1 MKKALLVVILAVFT
15 ANIAIAQEADEFRE
29 NWQQTIT
36 VPDSEASTIEKLFG
50 AWGKVFPGKYVD
62 AFHKFKETGNA
73 DKIEVFE
80 DYQMDFKVDL
90 ATKNGFIE
98 ISTADTMIATV
109 DGNFNKGDT
118 IVRRNI
124 LNAVYW
130 NLKSGNKLF
139 AVSMNDDGEVFSEC
153 AIAFYEYDA
162 KKGTLTP
169 RTQTTKKVLDIIND
183 TETFVRLPKEGR
195 DLHYIDYSD
204 YGKQKSIK
212 WNGNGF

>member
-1 MKKALLVVILAVFT
+1 MKKALLFVILAVFT
-15 ANIAIAQEADEFRE
+15 ANIIKAQEADEFRE

-36 VPDSEASTIEKLFG
+36 VPDSNASTIEKLFE

-73 DKIEVFE
+73 DKIEFLWGFE
-80 DYQMDFKVDL
+80 NDFKVEL
-90 ATKNGFIE
+90 APKNGFLE
-98 ISTADTMIATV
+98 IDGTFVLHLPEDNQGQMSGDVTKTHILTAVI
-109 DGNFNKGDT
+109 
-118 IVRRNI
+118 
-124 LNAVYW
+124 W
-130 NLKSGNKLF
+130 NLQNGNKLF
-139 AVSMNDDGEVFSEC
+139 AVSINDDGEVFAEC

-169 RTQTTKKVLDIIND
+169 RIQTTQKVLDIIKD

-195 DLHYIDYSD
+195 DLHYIDYGD
-204 YGKQKSIK
+204 YGKQKTIK

>member
-1 MKKALLVVILAVFT
+1 MKKALFAVILAVFT

-36 VPDSEASTIEKLFG
+36 VPDSEASTIEKLFE

-80 DYQMDFKVDL
+80 DYQKDFKVDL

-195 DLHYIDYSD
+195 DLHYSDYSD
-204 YGKQKSIK
+204 YGKQKTIK